1 MDCHID
7 PALTSSFLRQ
17 GFQIR
22 AFLKSEF
29 YEDFKN
35 DHDFSFRRF

>member
-7 PALTSSFLRQ
+7 PAFLRQ

-35 DHDFSFRRF
+35 DHDFSFGCF